1 MDPENIMLNEISQ
14 TQKEKYCM
22 LHLYEVP
29 RIGKFISTERKAEI
43 TRDLG
48 EGNGE
53 GNGTPLQYSCLANP
67 MDGGAW

>member
-43 TRDLG
+43 QLAYAH
-48 EGNGE
+48 EGTILCKPNLPALLE
-53 GNGTPLQYSCLANP
+53 SICQK
-67 MDGGAW
+67 